1 LTNQTPGD
9 EPLGDNL
16 PVGIYRATA
25 DGQILD
31 ANPAFVQMLGYPDR
45 ERLLA
50 MRASDLYVDPRAR
63 GQWIA
68 TLERHQVVTDFESQL
83 RRHDGSAIWVRA
95 GARIVRP
102 SSDETA
108 YLEGVVVDI
117 TERKRA
123 EAEQAQR
130 TAELQAF
137 YDISR
142 RLRAA
147 RAVDEMYPIIV
158 EQARALLAADHG
170 CFALLNPERQVFTRV
185 YTVGIL
191 TEGIGST
198 FPHAGTRSGR
208 VASEGTTLVSA
219 DFSREHVPEWMDA
232 APYRALGP
240 LIIIPVRS
248 EEGIVGTLC
257 LARFKASD
265 NVPFTE
271 AEVRLLEGIAEV
283 GGTAIRRA
291 RLYQDLQDA
300 YLQMV
305 VALAHAMESRDSY
318 TASHSE
324 RMVALA
330 ERMARDL
337 GCSDREVEDV
347 RWGARLHDIGKIG
360 VSDALLRKPTVL
372 TEHEWAMM
380 RQHPVLGEKI
390 LASAERLRG
399 VAKIVRHHQERWDG
413 NGYPDGLTGAAIP
426 LGARILAVV
435 DAYGA
440 ITEARPYKSART
452 HAAAVDEIRRC
463 AGSQFDPGVVD
474 VFCRTVD
481 DPSS

>member
-1 LTNQTPGD
+1 
-9 EPLGDNL
+9 
-16 PVGIYRATA
+16 
-25 DGQILD
+25 
-31 ANPAFVQMLGYPDR
+31 
-45 ERLLA
+45 
-50 MRASDLYVDPRAR
+50 
-63 GQWIA
+63 
-68 TLERHQVVTDFESQL
+68 
-83 RRHDGSAIWVRA
+83 
-95 GARIVRP
+95 
-102 SSDETA
+102 
-108 YLEGVVVDI
+108 
-117 TERKRA
+117 
-123 EAEQAQR
+123 
-130 TAELQAF
+130 
-137 YDISR
+137 
-142 RLRAA
+142 
-147 RAVDEMYPIIV
+147 MYPIIV

-170 CFALLNPERQVFTRV
+170 CLALLNPERQVFTRV
-185 YTVGIL
+185 CTVGIL
-191 TEGIGST
+191 TEERGST
-198 FPHAGTRSGR
+198 FPHTGTRSGR
-208 VASEGTTLVSA
+208 VASEGTAFVSA

-232 APYRALGP
+232 AAYRALGP

-248 EEGIVGTLC
+248 EEDIIGTLC

-271 AEVRLLEGIAEV
+271 AELRLLEGITEV
-283 GGTAIRRA
+283 AGIAIRRA

-324 RMVALA
+324 GMVALA
-330 ERMARDL
+330 ERMAHEL
-337 GCSDREVEDV
+337 GCSDREVEDI
-347 RWGARLHDIGKIG
+347 RWGSRLHDIGKIG
-360 VSDALLRKPTVL
+360 VSDALLRKPTIL
-372 TEHEWAMM
+372 TEHEWAVM

-413 NGYPDGLTGAAIP
+413 RGYPDRLNGAAIP

-463 AGSQFDPGVVD
+463 AGSQFDPSVVE
-474 VFCRTVD
+474 VFCRVVA